1 MLRGGARS
9 RELEAILVPLLGV
22 GGKLLAFNSNSWLL
36 PAILPQPSYLRT
48 TRSLHLLPRTPLAR
62 IPKETI
68 DQIIHLADIVE
79 VVGDFVSLKK
89 KGQNMWACCP
99 FHHEKSPSFSVAPA
113 KGLYKCFGCGK
124 AGGVVQFIMDI
135 EGSSYVEALKYLA
148 KKYGVEI
155 QEEEKTP
162 EQQLVQNEKDSQFI
176 VSNWAKDHYHKL
188 LLESDEGQSIGLS
201 YLRQRG
207 LNQSTIQTFELG
219 YSLDNWDDLLK
230 AAQKEGFQAKY
241 LEKTGLTIVRDDDPN
256 RRYDRFRGRVMFPIH
271 NVSGRVIGF
280 GARTLKANDKTAK
293 YLNSPESDI
302 YHKSDVLYGLFQA
315 RQAIRSE
322 EVCYLVEGYLDV
334 LSLYQGGIKNVVASS
349 GTSLTESQIRLIG
362 RYSDNVTVL
371 YDGDA
376 AGIRASLRGI
386 DMLLEGGLNVR
397 VVLFPDGD
405 DPDSYIRKVG
415 DQRFREHLESASQD
429 FISFKTAVVA
439 KEAAQDPVKKAEAI
453 RDVLQ
458 SIAKVPDPI
467 KRQVF
472 LQQTS
477 QAFGIDEQ
485 VLITE
490 YNKLVKTAAQKA
502 PTAGHGSSGSSAS
515 SRPGP
520 TAGTGQRVPAPAMSP
535 EEEAEM
541 AMYGATAEDFAAPGV
556 ATKATDDDLEPVPDL
571 VETCER
577 EIVRLMVLYAAQ
589 PLTEDIA
596 VAQYLFAQLEDTP
609 LRTPI
614 YADLLHLCRQE
625 LEQGRWP
632 EVRNFIQHSRS
643 DIRAVVSD
651 LATEKY
657 DLSPNWSTHQIYVP
671 RELDQLQQA
680 CDNAILR
687 LNKVN
692 VQRELSVQLDA
703 LRHPMDELTMLETL
717 GTIKLL
723 KEMDN
728 RLGELLGTVIPR
740 GAM

>member
-1 MLRGGARS
+1 M
-9 RELEAILVPLLGV
+9 
-22 GGKLLAFNSNSWLL
+22 
-36 PAILPQPSYLRT
+36 
-48 TRSLHLLPRTPLAR
+48 AR

-148 KKYGVEI
+148 KKYGIEI

-162 EQQLVQNEKDSQFI
+162 EQQLAQNEKDSQFI

-188 LLESDEGQSIGLS
+188 LLETEEGQSIGLS

-207 LNQSTIQTFELG
+207 LNQHTIQTFELG
-219 YSLDNWDDLLK
+219 YSLDLWDDLLK
-230 AAQKEGFQAKY
+230 AGQKEGFQAKY
-241 LEKTGLTIVRDDDPN
+241 LEKTGLTVIREDEQGKDSG

-293 YLNSPESDI
+293 YLNSPESEI

-362 RYSDNVTVL
+362 RYSENVTVL

-415 DQRFREHLESASQD
+415 DQRFKEHLDSASQD

-477 QAFGIDEQ
+477 GAFGIDEQ

-490 YNKLVKTAAQKA
+490 YNKLVKNVGQKY
-502 PTAGHGSSGSSAS
+502 GSSSAGAGAAGGRPAAAAGSS
-515 SRPGP
+515 P
-520 TAGTGQRVPAPAMSP
+520 RVPAPSMSP

-541 AMYGATAEDFAAPGV
+541 AMYGGSPDDFAPAGTS
-556 ATKATDDDLEPVPDL
+556 TKPAHDDMEPVPDL
-571 VETCER
+571 VQVCER

-589 PLTEDIA
+589 PLSEEIA
-596 VAQYLFAQLEDTP
+596 VAQYIFGQLEDTP

-632 EVRNFIQHSRS
+632 DVRHFIQHSRA
-643 DIRAVVSD
+643 DIRATVSD

-657 DLSPNWSTHQIYVP
+657 DLSPNWTTHQIYVP

-723 KEMDN
+723 KDMDN
-728 RLGELLGTVIPR
+728 RLGDLLGTVIPR

>member
-1 MLRGGARS
+1 M
-9 RELEAILVPLLGV
+9 
-22 GGKLLAFNSNSWLL
+22 
-36 PAILPQPSYLRT
+36 
-48 TRSLHLLPRTPLAR
+48 AR

-89 KGQNMWACCP
+89 KGHNMWACCP

-162 EQQLVQNEKDSQFI
+162 EQQLAQNEKDSQFI
-176 VSNWAKDHYHKL
+176 VSNWAKDHYHRL
-188 LLESDEGQSIGLS
+188 LLESEEGQSIGLS

-219 YSLDNWDDLLK
+219 YSLDAWDDLLK
-230 AAQKEGFQAKY
+230 SAQKEGFQAKY
-241 LEKTGLTIVRDDDPN
+241 LEKTGLTIIREDEQGKDSG

-302 YHKSDVLYGLFQA
+302 YHKSDVLYGLYQA

-362 RYSDNVTVL
+362 RYSENVTVL

-415 DQRFREHLESASQD
+415 DQRFKEHLESASQD

-477 QAFGIDEQ
+477 GAFGIDEQ

-490 YNKLVKTAAQKA
+490 YNKLVKTATQKA
-502 PTAGHGSSGSSAS
+502 PTSGGGAGAGSHNGGNSTWSN
-515 SRPGP
+515 
-520 TAGTGQRVPAPAMSP
+520 GQPAAAPRVPAPSMSP

-541 AMYGATAEDFAAPGV
+541 AMYGAMPENFATMGGGTITAPA
-556 ATKATDDDLEPVPDL
+556 DDDMEPVPDL
-571 VETCER
+571 VQVCER
-577 EIVRLMVLYAAQ
+577 EIVRLLVLYAAQ
-589 PLTEDIA
+589 PLTEEIA
-596 VAQYLFAQLEDTP
+596 VAQYIFGQLEETP
-609 LRTPI
+609 LRTPL
-614 YADLLHLCRQE
+614 YADLMHLCRQE
-625 LEQGRWP
+625 MEQGRWP
-632 EVRNFIQHSRS
+632 EVRNLIQHSRA

-692 VQRELSVQLDA
+692 VQRELAIQLDA

-717 GTIKLL
+717 GNIKLL

-728 RLGELLGTVIPR
+728 RLGDLLGTVIPR

>member
-1 MLRGGARS
+1 M
-9 RELEAILVPLLGV
+9 
-22 GGKLLAFNSNSWLL
+22 
-36 PAILPQPSYLRT
+36 
-48 TRSLHLLPRTPLAR
+48 AR
-62 IPKETI
+62 IPKETV
-68 DQIIHLADIVE
+68 DQIIHHADIVE
-79 VVGDFVSLKK
+79 VVGDFVTLKR

-135 EGSSYVEALKYLA
+135 EGTSYVEALKYLA
-148 KKYGVEI
+148 KKYGIDI

-162 EQQLVQNEKDSQFI
+162 EEQLVQNEKDSQFI
-176 VSNWAKDHYHKL
+176 VSNWAKDHYQKL
-188 LLESDEGQSIGLS
+188 LHESEEGESIGLS
-201 YLRQRG
+201 YLMQRG
-207 LNQSTIQTFELG
+207 LNQTTIKTFELG
-219 YSLDNWDDLLK
+219 YSLDQWDDLLK
-230 AAQKEGFQAKY
+230 AAQKQGFEAKY
-241 LEKTGLTIVRDDDPN
+241 LEKTGLTIVREDDPN

-334 LSLYQGGIKNVVASS
+334 LSLHQGGIKNVVASS

-362 RYSDNVTVL
+362 RYTDNVTVL

-386 DMLLEGGLNVR
+386 DMLLEGALNVR

-415 DQRFREHLESASQD
+415 DQRFKDYLEKNSQD
-429 FISFKTAVVA
+429 FISFKTRLVSQ
-439 KEAAQDPVKKAEAI
+439 EAAHDPVKKAEAI

-477 QAFGIDEQ
+477 TTFGIDEQ

-490 YNKLVKTAAQKA
+490 YNKLVKKDSQRAA
-502 PTAGHGSSGSSAS
+502 PGTSGGQSNSGGVSGAS
-515 SRPGP
+515 SRPPSGSRPYSPALTTSNQQP
-520 TAGTGQRVPAPAMSP
+520 TTGGLSP

-541 AMYGATAEDFAAPGV
+541 AMYGASPDELAAAGGSSAAEAD
-556 ATKATDDDLEPVPDL
+556 TELEPVPDL
-571 VETCER
+571 QQACER
-577 EIVRLMVLYAAQ
+577 EVVRLLLLYAAQ
-589 PLTEDIA
+589 PLTEDMA
-596 VAQYLFAQLEDTP
+596 VAQYIFGQLEETP
-609 LRTPI
+609 LQTPI

-625 LEQGRWP
+625 MEQGRWP
-632 EVRNFIQHSRS
+632 EVRTFIQHGRS
-643 DIRAVVSD
+643 DIRMLVSD

-657 DLSPNWSTHQIYVP
+657 ELSPNWSTHQIYVP
-671 RELDQLQQA
+671 REIDQLQQA

-692 VQRELSVQLDA
+692 VQRELAVRLEA
-703 LRHPMDELTMLETL
+703 LRHPMDELALLETL
-717 GTIKLL
+717 HTIKLL
-723 KEMDN
+723 KKMDDD
-728 RLGELLGTVIPR
+728 LGNMLGTVIPR

>member
-1 MLRGGARS
+1 M
-9 RELEAILVPLLGV
+9 
-22 GGKLLAFNSNSWLL
+22 
-36 PAILPQPSYLRT
+36 
-48 TRSLHLLPRTPLAR
+48 AR
-62 IPKETI
+62 IPKELV
-68 DQIIHLADIVE
+68 DQIIHHADIVE
-79 VVGDFVSLKK
+79 VVGDFVSLKR

-135 EGSSYVEALKYLA
+135 EGTSYVEALKYLA
-148 KKYGVEI
+148 KKYGIEV

-162 EQQLVQNEKDSQFI
+162 EQQLAQNEKDSQFI
-176 VSNWAKDHYHKL
+176 VSNWAKDHYHRL
-188 LLESDEGQSIGLS
+188 LLSTDEGQSIGLS

-207 LNQSTIQTFELG
+207 LNQATIKTFELG
-219 YSLDNWDDLLK
+219 YSLDQWDDLLK
-230 AAQKEGFQAKY
+230 SATAAGYEQKY
-241 LEKTGLTIVRDDDPN
+241 LEKTGLIIRREDDQGQDTG

-280 GARTLKANDKTAK
+280 GARTLKPNDKTAK
-293 YLNSPESDI
+293 YLNSPESEI
-302 YHKSDVLYGLFQA
+302 YHKSDVLYGLYQG
-315 RQAIRSE
+315 RQAIRTE
-322 EVCYLVEGYLDV
+322 ELCYLVEGYLDV
-334 LSLYQGGIKNVVASS
+334 LSLHQGDIRNVVASS
-349 GTSLTESQIRLIG
+349 GTSLTDGQIRLIK
-362 RYSDNVTVL
+362 RYTDNVTVL

-415 DQRFREHLESASQD
+415 DQKFKEHLEGASQD
-429 FISFKTAVVA
+429 FIQFKTELVSR
-439 KEAAQDPVKKAEAI
+439 EAAQDPVKKAEAI
-453 RDVLQ
+453 REVLQ

-490 YNKLVKTAAQKA
+490 YNKLVRNASGKAAGGNSGGGSGGG
-502 PTAGHGSSGSSAS
+502 TSAGSSNVSSGSAGAS
-515 SRPGP
+515 P
-520 TAGTGQRVPAPAMSP
+520 TTRPAPRPMSP
-535 EEEAEM
+535 EEEAE
-541 AMYGATAEDFAAPGV
+541 ALMYGASPEDLMGGGGDLQ
-556 ATKATDDDLEPVPDL
+556 TLTREDLEPVPDVL
-571 VETCER
+571 EQCER
-577 EIVRLMVLYAAQ
+577 EVVRLLLLYSAQ
-589 PLTEDIA
+589 PLAPEVA
-596 VAQYLFAQLEDTP
+596 VAQYLLQQLDDTP
-609 LRTPI
+609 FKTGI

-632 EVRNFIQHSRS
+632 EVRTLIQHTRS
-643 DIRAVVSD
+643 DIRSMVAE

-657 DLSPNWSTHQIYVP
+657 ELSPNWTTHQIHVP
-671 RELDQLQQA
+671 RELDLLQTA

-692 VQRELSVQLDA
+692 VERELAVRLEA
-703 LRHPMDELTMLETL
+703 LRHPLDDDTMMEHLQ
-717 GTIKLL
+717 TIRLL
-723 KEMDN
+723 KQMDN
-728 RLGELLGTVIPR
+728 QLASLLGTVIPR
-740 GAM
+740 GA